1 MKPCPRP
8 ALRLTLLSLAALMA
22 GTASAETSPYYLGVV
37 QSLGH
42 ESNLYRIG
50 DNQTLPAGTSKS
62 DNVSATSL
70 IGGIDQN
77 IGRQRVYGSLNIKA
91 NRYSNN
97 KSLNNASYGL
107 NLAADWSTIERWSG
121 TVSVAADQ
129 SLAQFNNRT
138 GNGGKVETQ
147 KNIINSAQADA
158 RVRLGLA
165 TQYAMEAA
173 IGYRQVDYSA
183 VEYQRSEY
191 QQTSGSL
198 GVRYRPRTAL
208 DLGVALRLTQAT
220 YPRYAF
226 DPITQTWQ
234 SDTLSRQDI
243 DLTAVWVPNA
253 ISTVNARI
261 SPTRTSY
268 DRNTGSDFSGI
279 TGSVDW
285 AWQATGKTRVNSTV
299 WRDTGQSAYA
309 TSLGFGQ
316 PGVVDYSQISTS
328 VRVRAEHDLTGKIMA
343 TASLTYAHRTLTDTV
358 TVTNLNA
365 SQQTE
370 GKDNTV
376 MLALGGKW
384 RVTRSAQLGCDLR
397 SEQRNASNP
406 QISVPL
412 HSNGVSCY
420 GQIVLQ

>member
-1 MKPCPRP
+1 MKLPTRP
-8 ALRLTLLSLAALMA
+8 GLRLSLLGLACLIA
-22 GTASAETSPYYLGVV
+22 GTAVAETNPYYLGVV
-37 QSLGH
+37 QSLSH

-62 DNVSATSL
+62 DNISATSL

-91 NRYSNN
+91 NRYASN
-97 KSLNNASYGL
+97 KTLNNESYGL

-121 TVSVAADQ
+121 TVSLAADQ

-138 GNGGKVETQ
+138 GSSGTVETK
-147 KNIINSAQADA
+147 KNVINTAQADV
-158 RVRLGLA
+158 RVRLGLV
-165 TQYAMEAA
+165 TQYALEAA
-173 IGYRQVDYSA
+173 LGYRQVDYSA
-183 VEYQRSEY
+183 IEYQRSEY

-198 GVRYRPRTAL
+198 GLRYRPRTAL

-234 SDTLSRQDI
+234 SDTLSRKDI
-243 DLTAVWVPNA
+243 DFTAVWVPNA

-261 SPTRTSY
+261 SPTRTTY
-268 DRNTGSDFSGI
+268 DRNTGSDFSGL
-279 TGSVDW
+279 TGSVNW
-285 AWQATGKTRVNSTV
+285 LWQPTGKTRVNSTL
-299 WRDTGQSAYA
+299 WRDTGQSSYA

-316 PGVVDYSQISTS
+316 PGVVDYSQVSTS
-328 VRVRAEHDLTGKIMA
+328 FRVRAEHDLTGKIAA
-343 TASLTYAHRTLTDTV
+343 TASMTYGHRTLTDTV
-358 TVTNLNA
+358 TATNLNT

-370 GKDNTV
+370 GRDNTV
-376 MLALGGKW
+376 TLTLGGKW
-384 RVTRSAQLGCDLR
+384 LVTRSAQVGCDLR
-397 SEQRNASNP
+397 SEQRSTSNT
-406 QISVPL
+406 QLSVPL
-412 HSNGVSCY
+412 HGNAVTCY

>member
-1 MKPCPRP
+1 MKLRHCPG
-8 ALRLTLLSLAALMA
+8 LRLSTLGLAALIA
-22 GTASAETSPYYLGVV
+22 GPALAETSPYYLGVV

-62 DNVSATSL
+62 DSVSATSL

-77 IGRQRVYGSLNIKA
+77 IGRQRVYGSLNIRA

-97 KSLNNASYGL
+97 KTLNNASFGL
-107 NLAADWSTIERWSG
+107 NLAADWSTVERWSG

-129 SLAQFNNRT
+129 SLAQFNNRAGT
-138 GNGGKVETQ
+138 GGKVETK
-147 KNIINSAQADA
+147 KNIINTAQADA

-208 DLGVALRLTQAT
+208 DLGVALRLTRAT

-226 DPITQTWQ
+226 DPITQARQ

-261 SPTRTSY
+261 SPTRTRY
-268 DRNTGSDFSGI
+268 DRNNVSDFSGI

-285 AWQATGKTRVNSTV
+285 AWQATGKTRINSTV

-343 TASLTYAHRTLTDTV
+343 TASLTHAHRALTDKV
-358 TVTNLNA
+358 TVTNLNV
-365 SQQTE
+365 SQQTQ
-370 GKDNTV
+370 GNDNTA
-376 MLALGGKW
+376 MLTLGGKW
-384 RVTRSAQLGCDLR
+384 LITRSAQLGCDLR
-397 SEQRNASNP
+397 SEQRSASNL